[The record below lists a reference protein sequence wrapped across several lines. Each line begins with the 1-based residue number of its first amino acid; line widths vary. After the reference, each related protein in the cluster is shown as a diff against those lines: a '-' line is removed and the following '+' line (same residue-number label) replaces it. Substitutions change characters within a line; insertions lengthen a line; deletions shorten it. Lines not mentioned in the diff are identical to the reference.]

1 MLKDYL
7 DRFERFLDGT
17 ISLRARVLL
26 VLLSLPLLLAFW
38 FPLWNISMVAP
49 QYPDGLEL
57 DIYSWKVE
65 GGDGGN
71 HIQEINTLNHYIGM
85 APIDEVVLNDLDWI
99 PFLVGLLVIL
109 VLRVAAIGN
118 LRMLV
123 DLAVLST
130 YLGGFLMFRFWF
142 HLWTLGHNLD
152 PKAPMTVEPFMP
164 AFLGTKQIA
173 NFTVTSMP
181 RLGTLATGVSVGGVM
196 LVTFFLLFR
205 GWLHYRRERRAAGA

>member
-17 ISLRARVLL
+17 ISLRARALL

-49 QYPDGLEL
+49 QYPNGLEL

-99 PFLVGLLVIL
+99 PFLFGLLVIL

-130 YLGGFLMFRFWF
+130 YLCGFLMFRFWF

-152 PKAPMTVEPFMP
+152 PKAPMTVDPFMP
-164 AFLGTKQIA
+164 ALFGTKQIA
-173 NFTVTSMP
+173 NFTITSMP
-181 RLGTLATGVSVGGVM
+181 RLGTAATAISVGGVM
-196 LVTFFLLFR
+196 LATFFLLCR
-205 GWLHYRRERRAAGA
+205 GWLRYRRERRAAGA

>member
-1 MLKDYL
+1 MLKDYFV
-7 DRFERFLDGT
+7 RFERFLDGT
-17 ISLRARVLL
+17 ISVRARGLL
-26 VLLSLPLLLAFW
+26 VLFSLPMLLAFW

-49 QYPDGLEL
+49 QYPEGLEL

-65 GGDGGN
+65 GGDGGR

-85 APIDEVVLNDLDWI
+85 APIDEVVLNDLDWM
-99 PFLVGLLVIL
+99 PFLFGLLVIL

-152 PKAPMTVEPFMP
+152 PKAPMNVDPFMP
-164 AFLGTKQIA
+164 AFFGTKQIA

-181 RLGTLATGVSVGGVM
+181 RLGTVATGLSVGGVM
-196 LVTFFLLFR
+196 IVTFFLLFR
-205 GWLHYRRERRAAGA
+205 GWRHYRRERRAAGA

>member
-1 MLKDYL
+1 MKQALE
-7 DRFERFLDGT
+7 RFERYLDGT
-17 ISLRARVLL
+17 ISIPARGLL

-38 FPLWNISMVAP
+38 FPLWNITMVAP
-49 QYPDGLEL
+49 QYPKGLEL

-71 HIQEINTLNHYIGM
+71 HINEINTLNHYIGM

-130 YLGGFLMFRFWF
+130 YLAGFLTFRFWF

-152 PKAPMTVEPFMP
+152 PKAPMDVEPFMP
-164 AFLGTKQIA
+164 AFFGTKQIA

-181 RLGTLATGVSVGGVM
+181 RGGTIATSLSVGGVM
-196 LVTFFLLFR
+196 LVTFYLLFR
-205 GWLHYRRERRAAGA
+205 GWRDYRRQLRSAGS